1 MALWST
7 CAVVQKPLPE
17 KMLKLDH
24 LTIVAPSLER
34 GAAHVRQ
41 QLGVEMQRGGKHPE
55 MGTHNCLLRLGEG
68 TFLEV
73 IAPDPEAPP
82 PTRARWFGL
91 DDVDGIERAWAR
103 GDCLTA
109 WVAQTRDLTGLLERH
124 GRVLGRSIRVSRGDR
139 CWHIS
144 IPDDG
149 ALPCGG
155 SAPSAIDW
163 GDRGSPATEMTSA
176 TNIQPFTLMSSRKE
190 YSFFLKSICSGT
202 LILFMKT
209 SVKHACLMSS
219 MLYIHFE
226 QKARPDCSG
235 LANWFL
241 QLR

>member
-163 GDRGSPATEMTSA
+163 GDRGSPATEMTDLGCRLLSFVVEHPDPAFLCQLYSDLGIVDHPFIRQAAKLRYRAVIA
-176 TNIQPFTLMSSRKE
+176 TP
-190 YSFFLKSICSGT
+190 SGHRE
-202 LILFMKT
+202 L
-209 SVKHACLMSS
+209 
-219 MLYIHFE
+219 
-226 QKARPDCSG
+226 G
-235 LANWFL
+235 
-241 QLR
+241 